1 MVMKGNVVKVP
12 PRLTG
17 DGDADRSPPELPWA
31 LLGLVLGD
39 GETNGVDERDT
50 GVAVI
55 KGVGEAGAGVPVGD
69 GESVGAAA
77 EVVEGEGDR
86 VDRTSAAAGGGLA
99 CRVAPADLC
108 SAG

>member
-1 MVMKGNVVKVP
+1 VGAGDDDGPAKAEV
-12 PRLTG
+12 LLL
-17 DGDADRSPPELPWA
+17 DGDCL
-31 LLGLVLGD
+31 
-39 GETNGVDERDT
+39 
-50 GVAVI
+50 
-55 KGVGEAGAGVPVGD
+55 GEAKVKKGSDATD
-69 GESVGAAA
+69 DDDD